1 MKGRRIVGL
10 LLCLGLAM
18 GLAGCWVKTSQL
30 EDKQR
35 ESFVYG
41 PEADIVNLTAADTAE
56 LAEGEEAEVAI
67 TPEFREAFF
76 ELGRLARW
84 DFMHSGMFPEGDE
97 PASEEMGDYIYLI
110 AAQSLV
116 WTDYWSLDH
125 DKTPEKLPVSYVDEF
140 MRLHFGR
147 TVPHWT
153 EGYYKEMEFDGRNYI
168 PIGDWAYQPLY
179 RLLALEIGREEID
192 GESRL
197 VYEAELRLYRFW
209 PEEGQEDIPED
220 VISEGRELLC
230 ADEEPQLPEGYYVTK
245 NDNEVIQKVRFYL
258 NEVQEGEY
266 IIRYLN
272 KQNFEE

>member
-41 PEADIVNLTAADTAE
+41 PEADIVSLTAAETAE
-56 LAEGEEAEVAI
+56 LAEGETVEVAV
-67 TPEFREAFF
+67 TPELREAFF

-84 DFMHSGMFPEGDE
+84 DFMHKWMFAEGEE
-97 PASEEMGDYIYLI
+97 PASEDMEDYIYFI
-110 AAQSLV
+110 GAQSLV
-116 WTDYWSLDH
+116 WADYWNIDH
-125 DKTPEKLPVSYVDEF
+125 DKPSTKLSISYVDEF

-153 EGYYKEMEFDGRNYI
+153 KGQKEMAFDGQNYM
-168 PIGDWAYQPLY
+168 PIGSWAYQPLY
-179 RLLALEIGREEID
+179 RLLGLEISREEID

-197 VYEAELRLYRFW
+197 VYEATLRLYGFW
-209 PEEGQEDIPED
+209 PEAGQEDIPDD

-230 ADEEPQLPEGYYVTK
+230 ANEEPQLPAGYYVTK
-245 NDNEVIQKVRFYL
+245 RASEEIQQVRFYL
-258 NEVQEGEY
+258 NEVQEGGY

>member
-41 PEADIVNLTAADTAE
+41 PEADIVNLTAAEAAE

-67 TPEFREAFF
+67 TPELREAFF

-97 PASEEMGDYIYLI
+97 PASEEMEDYIYFI
-110 AAQSLV
+110 GAQSLV
-116 WTDYWSLDH
+116 WTDYWNIDQ
-125 DKTPEKLPVSYVDEF
+125 EKAPGELPISYVDEF

-147 TVPHWT
+147 TVPHWKK
-153 EGYYKEMEFDGRNYI
+153 GQKEMDFDGRNYI
-168 PIGDWAYQPLY
+168 PTGSWANQPLY
-179 RLLALEIGREEID
+179 RLLGLEIGREEID

-209 PEEGQEDIPED
+209 PEEGQEDIPDD

-230 ADEEPQLPEGYYVTK
+230 ANEEPQLPEGYYVTK
-245 NDNEVIQKVRFYL
+245 RASEEIQQVRFYL
-258 NEVQEGEY
+258 NEVQEGGY